1 MKKSVVFLMVLSL
14 AVSFVIAGG
23 QKEGAAKAAADGELK
38 WPTQAVNLIVPFAAG
53 GNSDFNARAIAKYLP
68 NVLGVP
74 VVVTNVPGSG
84 GTIGAAQV
92 KDSKPDGYTV
102 LVHQLSLSIAEAAGM
117 ADYGIQDFE
126 VGSVF
131 SNASPEV
138 LLARADAP
146 FNNIEELIAVSRKNP
161 GKYKLT
167 ANTGAS
173 TMWIA
178 IGLAN
183 AGAKLN
189 VVSSG
194 GSGERLQLILGG
206 HADIVPLNY
215 SQVKDYVDKGT
226 LKMLGN
232 VSNQRSDLIPDVKTL
247 RESGVNAGY
256 DYLNTMIFPK
266 GTDPR
271 IVEKFS
277 NAVGEVINTNE
288 SYRAEM
294 AKAFQ
299 PPTWMSVEDS
309 KAHWYKEREEL
320 MNISDMLQ
328 GK

>member
-1 MKKSVVFLMVLSL
+1 MKRLLVSLMVLFL
-14 AVSFVIAGG
+14 ALSFVGAQG
-23 QKEGAAKAAADGELK
+23 QDEGAPVNAVDKY
-38 WPTQAVNLIVPFAAG
+38 PSQAINLIVPFSAG

-68 NVLGVP
+68 KVLGQP

-92 KDSKPDGYTV
+92 KDAKADGYTI

-117 ADYGIQDFE
+117 ADYGIKDFE

-131 SNASPEV
+131 SKASPEV
-138 LLARADAP
+138 LVSLTKAP
-146 FNNIEELIAVSRKNP
+146 FNNTEELLAYSKKNP
-161 GKYKLT
+161 GKVKLT

-178 IGLAN
+178 IGLTN
-183 AGAKLN
+183 AGADLN
-189 VVSSG
+189 IVSSG
-194 GSGERLQLILGG
+194 GSGERLQLVLGG

-215 SQVKDYVDKGT
+215 SQIKDYVDNGT
-226 LKMLGN
+226 LKIIASA
-232 VSNQRSDLIPDVKTL
+232 SNERSDLIPNVKTL

-266 GTDPR
+266 GTDKG

-277 NAVGEVINTNE
+277 NAVGEIINNNAD
-288 SYRAEM
+288 YRAEM

-299 PPTWMSVEDS
+299 PPTWMNVEDS
-309 KAHWYKEREEL
+309 KAYWYAERDEL
-320 MNISDMLQ
+320 MAISDVLQ

>member
-1 MKKSVVFLMVLSL
+1 MKRLLVLLMVLLL
-14 AVSFVIAGG
+14 ALSFVGAQG
-23 QKEGAAKAAADGELK
+23 KEEAAPASGELN
-38 WPTQAVNLIVPFAAG
+38 WPTKPINLIVPYAAG

-68 NVLGVP
+68 AILGQP
-74 VVVTNVPGSG
+74 VVVTNVAGSG
-84 GTIGAAQV
+84 GTIGASQV
-92 KDSKPDGYTV
+92 KDAKADGYTI
-102 LVHQLSLSIAEAAGM
+102 LVHQLSLTIAEAAGM
-117 ADYGIQDFE
+117 ADYGIESFE

-138 LLARADAP
+138 LLASADAP
-146 FNNIEELIAVSRKNP
+146 FDTVEELIALSKKEP

-178 IGLAN
+178 IGLQN

-189 VVSSG
+189 IVSSG
-194 GSGERLQLILGG
+194 GSGERLQLVLGG

-215 SQVKDYVDKGT
+215 SQVKSYLDDGT
-226 LKMLGN
+226 LKAIGN
-232 VSNQRSDLIPDVKTL
+232 VSNNRSELLPEVKTL
-247 RESGVNAGY
+247 RESGIEAGY
-256 DYLNTMIFPK
+256 DYLNTMFFPK

-277 NAVGEVINTNE
+277 NAVGEVINNNAA
-288 SYRAEM
+288 YQADM

-299 PPTWMSVEDS
+299 PLTWMNVEDS

-320 MNISDMLQ
+320 LAISDMLQ

>member
-1 MKKSVVFLMVLSL
+1 MVLFL
-14 AVSFVIAGG
+14 ALSFVGAQG
-23 QKEGAAKAAADGELK
+23 QDEGAPVNAVDKY
-38 WPTQAVNLIVPFAAG
+38 PSQAINLIVPFSAG

-68 NVLGVP
+68 KVLGQP

-92 KDSKPDGYTV
+92 KDAKADGYTI

-117 ADYGIQDFE
+117 ADYGIKDFE

-131 SNASPEV
+131 SKASPEV
-138 LLARADAP
+138 LVSLTKAP
-146 FNNIEELIAVSRKNP
+146 FNNTEELLAYSKKNP
-161 GKYKLT
+161 GKVKLT

-178 IGLAN
+178 IGLTN
-183 AGAKLN
+183 AGADLN
-189 VVSSG
+189 IVSSG
-194 GSGERLQLILGG
+194 GSGERLQLVLGG

-215 SQVKDYVDKGT
+215 SQIKDYVDNGT
-226 LKMLGN
+226 LKIIASA
-232 VSNQRSDLIPDVKTL
+232 SNERSDLIPNVKTL

-266 GTDPR
+266 GTDKG

-277 NAVGEVINTNE
+277 NAVGEIINNNAD
-288 SYRAEM
+288 YRAEM

-299 PPTWMSVEDS
+299 PPTWMNVEDS
-309 KAHWYKEREEL
+309 KAYWYAERDEL
-320 MNISDMLQ
+320 MAISDVLQ